1 MKNIQKIALI
11 IFVFLAVSCGNDE
24 KQETTSTS
32 NPLGVKMSL
41 KPRNTNIHF
50 VSVSGKIDAVN
61 SANISTRIMG
71 FVSNIHVNVGDVVKK
86 GQLLIAINN
95 SDLKAK
101 KAQIEARILEAKAVF
116 KNAEINYNRFKNL
129 FESNSASEKEM
140 DDMIVGFEIAKAMLE
155 SAKQQQKEIDAQFT
169 YSNLTAPFSGVI
181 TNKYIKEGDMASPGT
196 PLIGIET
203 QQEFEVSALVPES
216 EISHI
221 KKGEEVQV
229 SIKSIGATVS
239 GKITEISNSSKNTGG
254 QYVIK
259 IQLNKTDKKIL
270 SGMFVSVKIPI
281 NNTSVQ
287 QEMVLVPLKSLIHKG
302 QLSGVYTVSQ
312 HNTAILRWLRLGKTY
327 GENIEVLSGLSI
339 NEPYIV
345 SAEGKLYNG
354 AKVSIQ

>member
-11 IFVFLAVSCGNDE
+11 IFVFLTVSCGNDE
-24 KQETTSTS
+24 KQEATSTDS
-32 NPLGVKMSL
+32 PLAVKMSL
-41 KPRNTNIHF
+41 KPSNTNIHF
-50 VSVSGKIDAVN
+50 VSVSGKIEAIN
-61 SANISTRIMG
+61 SANISTRMMG
-71 FVSNIHVNVGDVVKK
+71 FVSNVHVNVGDVVKK

-101 KAQIEARILEAKAVF
+101 KAQIEARILEANAVY
-116 KNAEINYNRFKNL
+116 KNAKISYNRFKNL

-140 DDMIVGFEIAKAMLE
+140 DDMIVGFEIAKARLE
-155 SAKQQQKEIDAQFT
+155 SAKQQEKEIDAQFT
-169 YSNLTAPFSGVI
+169 YSNLTAPFNGVI
-181 TNKYIKEGDMASPGT
+181 TNTYIKEGDMASPGT
-196 PLIGIET
+196 PLMGIET
-203 QQEFEVSALVPES
+203 QYEFEVSALVPES

-221 KKGEEVQV
+221 KKGKDVQV
-229 SIKSIGATVS
+229 LIKSIGVTAS

-259 IQLNKTDKKIL
+259 IQLKKTDKKIL